1 MIARSN
7 CQIMFYFSGRCWR
20 TFHKYWWQKAPEWPM
35 CVSWGVLGGYV
46 FTQRFCQLCYST
58 LRAPG
63 KVFTQR
69 FNQPRKYIN
78 TMGTRRVRFLQTY
91 DTTHKKGS
99 IQSTKE
105 NISFGSIAWSR
116 HSGDGFL
123 PNHTF
128 SQWGIVSGE
137 LSIRI
142 HCHGMDVALIQFSN
156 VSICQRAKLLL
167 A

>member
-7 CQIMFYFSGRCWR
+7 CQIMFYFSGRCSRCW

-46 FTQRFCQLCYST
+46 FTQRFCQPCYST
-58 LRAPG
+58 LRALG

-91 DTTHKKGS
+91 DTVTTHKKGYCGGS

-116 HSGDGFL
+116 HSEDRF
-123 PNHTF
+123 
-128 SQWGIVSGE
+128 
-137 LSIRI
+137 
-142 HCHGMDVALIQFSN
+142 
-156 VSICQRAKLLL
+156 
-167 A
+167 